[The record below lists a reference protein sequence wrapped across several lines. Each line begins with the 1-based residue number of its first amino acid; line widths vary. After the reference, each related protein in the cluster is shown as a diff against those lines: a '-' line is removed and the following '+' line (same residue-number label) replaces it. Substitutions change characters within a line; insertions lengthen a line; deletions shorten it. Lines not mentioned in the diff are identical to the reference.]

1 MNPIN
6 FMTLI
11 ERRLLPTPKLNP
23 TSISASDH
31 FISPWRIKLNTEE
44 ITRPSICEGNAKENP
59 PKQIAMQSN
68 QPNSFRLIIGDDY
81 ALIGPLST
89 EAKHN
94 SRKYQALSKVSNK
107 IRALWVIPVED
118 SVSVNRMMRMASGM
132 DEYRNR
138 NLTRLFH
145 LRQHENHMIM
155 AWEYCSC
162 GDAYALVHRTTDGIA
177 EQRIIPIMKQVLS
190 ALDYLHSHGQP
201 HGDVRLRNILFSPK
215 HVLKLH
221 GIRVSFPDGDDIY
234 NYGVPRDV
242 EFAAPEI
249 ILEQATKFSAEQLV
263 KADIW
268 SAGIC
273 FFIMATRKLNFSN
286 SMIFILNES
295 TRKLIPCTRR
305 IISQLD
311 TTNLSSF
318 CCKLICDMLNVS
330 ATDRISAHEALRIL
344 DGASKM

>member
-1 MNPIN
+1 
-6 FMTLI
+6 
-11 ERRLLPTPKLNP
+11 
-23 TSISASDH
+23 
-31 FISPWRIKLNTEE
+31 
-44 ITRPSICEGNAKENP
+44 
-59 PKQIAMQSN
+59 MQSN
-68 QPNSFRLIIGDDY
+68 HSISPSLVIGDDY
-81 ALIGPLST
+81 AIIGPLST
-89 EAKHN
+89 KAKRN
-94 SRKYQALSKVSNK
+94 FRKYQVLSKVSNK
-107 IRALWVIPVED
+107 IRALWVVPVED
-118 SVSVNRMMRMASGM
+118 FTSVNRMMRMASGM

-190 ALDYLHSHGQP
+190 ALDYLHSRGQP

-215 HVLKLH
+215 FVLKLH
-221 GIRVSFPDGDDIY
+221 GLRVSFPDGDDIN

-273 FFIMATRKLNFSN
+273 FFIMVTRKLNFSN
-286 SMIFILNES
+286 SMIFILDES
-295 TRKLIPCTRR
+295 TRKLIPCTTRV
-305 IISQLD
+305 ISQLN
-311 TTNLSSF
+311 TTNLSPL
-318 CCKLICDMLNVS
+318 CRNLICDMLNVRP
-330 ATDRISAHEALRIL
+330 TDRISAHQALRIL
-344 DGASKM
+344 NDVPRI